1 MRVSFLVL
9 RVRRSKRYDRSH
21 IDVFLLIFSS
31 PYPLMFKVIT
41 PRFSQQF
48 ERWTDALETA
58 KSLIPQCKSLTEDIR
73 IFLFNELIWVYS
85 RSHKYPQYI
94 GAGTYDRLAR
104 LFIQEAI
111 EAEETESKENKSSR

>member
-1 MRVSFLVL
+1 
-9 RVRRSKRYDRSH
+9 
-21 IDVFLLIFSS
+21 
-31 PYPLMFKVIT
+31 MFKVIT
-41 PRFSQQF
+41 PGFSQQF

-73 IFLFNELIWVYS
+73 IFLFDELIWVYS

-104 LFIQEAI
+104 LFIQEAS
-111 EAEETESKENKSSR
+111 ETESTEA